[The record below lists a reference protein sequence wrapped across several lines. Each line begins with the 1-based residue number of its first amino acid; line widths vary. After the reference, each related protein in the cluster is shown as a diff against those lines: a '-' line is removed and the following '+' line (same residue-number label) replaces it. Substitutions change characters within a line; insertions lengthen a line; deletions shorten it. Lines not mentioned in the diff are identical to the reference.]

1 VVYFEVIE
9 IHAEFYSGRL
19 SEDTPREG
27 PSLYDRMTL
36 KWILVETA
44 YIGVDCILRV
54 RNEGKGEGG
63 SCVHDNEY
71 LESVNVRISLDNSSD
86 C

>member
-1 VVYFEVIE
+1 MVYFEVIE

-27 PSLYDRMTL
+27 PSRIWQDDAKMDLSRNSVYRCGLYSAGQE
-36 KWILVETA
+36 W
-44 YIGVDCILRV
+44 GQ
-54 RNEGKGEGG
+54 GGGG